1 MWRRR
6 VASHTA
12 WCVMGLDS
20 AVTASCDLQLPAYS
34 NPTFRGCGRDAYAA
48 DQWGH
53 WHSSCQI
60 HSMSIS
66 HPFCHQ
72 ARAFLPLVNHSEPWS
87 EPFTQEVVMLH
98 KFTLIFYFILLFF
111 LALHVV
117 CGFKAAVFHH
127 LKALHR
133 LYAHTPACERAHK
146 TPGENYSRRHIATA
160 ALNENFAK
168 QTQSGP
174 YYISLS
180 WCWKEMQTR
189 LDNTKATR
197 LISLLRLEMAKCSN
211 SPLRSAPQAKS
222 PFCWTQTNCINVM

>member
-6 VASHTA
+6 VASQTA
-12 WCVMGLDS
+12 WCVMWLDS

-34 NPTFRGCGRDAYAA
+34 NPTFQDSGRDANAT

-60 HSMSIS
+60 HSTSI
-66 HPFCHQ
+66 PRLFCHQ
-72 ARAFLPLVNHSEPWS
+72 ARVFLPASQSLGAVNRAVHTRRKWWCCINSPSFFRAYLWS
-87 EPFTQEVVMLH
+87 S
-98 KFTLIFYFILLFF
+98 
-111 LALHVV
+111 
-117 CGFKAAVFHH
+117 GFKAAVFHH
-127 LKALHR
+127 LKALPQTIHVAVAVWS
-133 LYAHTPACERAHK
+133 AHTHTQ
-146 TPGENYSRRHIATA
+146 TPGENYSWRRVATA
-160 ALNENFAK
+160 ALNENFTK
-168 QTQSGP
+168 QTQSGS

-197 LISLLRLEMAKCSN
+197 LISLLCLEMAKCSN
-211 SPLRSAPQAKS
+211 SPLHSAPQAKS